1 MNEKATIDG
10 ATNKPPGVLLSLS
23 LLVLLVLLAYLLVLS
38 FRDQVRT
45 AEIST
50 HNIAAVFETRLD
62 ATLRRAD
69 ADLQTLSIELPDAA
83 LKKEAVERYEK
94 EVNASLERLL
104 FNVEEIVGYRV
115 HDAEGNLLYTTGV
128 VQVQCDRPKCLN
140 VSGRDYFTQ
149 LRDGNEFRGIFSDV
163 LTDRRTGREVLVIA
177 RPLLDEEGRFLGIVR
192 ALLGLDFY
200 KKQFQSL
207 DLGRNGVIA
216 LRRKDTHALV
226 ARWPE
231 QPDEVNRSVD
241 RPHPFGDRPD
251 VSVRDLAVHY
261 ATYSDNTT
269 RIVGVQVVKNY
280 PFYFSVGLS
289 RDEVLDGWYTQVI
302 VVACSALVLISLV
315 GTLLLRLWRMRIREA
330 GILNNLARSESKFRE
345 LAQMVPVG
353 ICHFDSDGRCTY
365 VNGRYMALVGRT
377 WEETMGSGWLD
388 FVHPSD
394 RGRVQDVWRRA
405 GKDAVVCEYRIRRP
419 GGQLVHVIGE
429 VHTQV
434 DADGAVRGYIVAQTD
449 ISARKQAEAAM
460 MLAKQEAESANLAKT
475 RFLAAASHDLR
486 QPIQAINL
494 FRDALDK
501 SSLNSEQKTISR
513 FLSMSV
519 RALGDLLYSLLDISK
534 LDAGMVK
541 PQKREVLLESFFQSI
556 DDEFSTLA
564 GEKSLRFKLYYP
576 VRDVV
581 LRTDPGLLLSVL
593 RNLIDNAFKYTEHG
607 GVLVG
612 FRRRGNEGVIQV
624 WDTGI
629 GIDAKYG
636 EQIFD
641 ECFQIGNPLRDRT
654 QGLGI
659 GLAIVRRPARLLGG
673 EVTYR
678 SRLGV
683 GSVFEVRL
691 PDVGDVSDETRLLE
705 ADSSALSEDD
715 YSSLRGWRVVVIED
729 DYMVAKSIELSLS
742 SMGVRVQWFASATE
756 ALENPDLLGAD
767 FYISDFSL
775 PGLNGLRVLDTI
787 QSMSARPINAVL
799 MTGETSPERIA
810 LTTSSQWTVLFKP
823 ADLAK
828 LLAAMKA
835 VTSAPLAGETTNAVP
850 AGAAMK

>member
-23 LLVLLVLLAYLLVLS
+23 LLVLLGLLAYLLVLS
-38 FRDQVRT
+38 YRDQVRT

-83 LKKEAVERYEK
+83 LKKDAVSRYER

-140 VSGRDYFTQ
+140 VSGRDYFMQ
-149 LRDGNEFRGIFSDV
+149 LRDGDEIGAIFSDV

-192 ALLGLDFY
+192 ALLGLEYY

-207 DLGRNGVIA
+207 DLGRNGVIS

-231 QPDEVNRSVD
+231 QPDEINHALE
-241 RPHPFGDRPD
+241 RPQPLRESPEL
-251 VSVRDLAVHY
+251 SVRDLAVRY
-261 ATYSDNTT
+261 ATYSDNIS

-280 PFYFSVGLS
+280 PFYFAVGLS
-289 RDEVLDGWYTQVI
+289 RDEVLGGWYTQVF

-330 GILNNLARSESKFRE
+330 GILSNLARSEAKYRE

-365 VNGRYMALVGRT
+365 VNGRYMALVGRS

-394 RGRVQDVWRRA
+394 RGRVQDLWRRA
-405 GKDAVVCEYRIRRP
+405 GKEAVVCEYRIRRP
-419 GGQLVHVIGE
+419 GGQIVHVLGE

-434 DADGAVRGYIVAQTD
+434 DAGGQVRGYIVAQTD

-460 MLAKQEAESANLAKT
+460 MLAKQEAENANLAKT

-501 SSLNSEQKTISR
+501 TGLNGEQRSISR

-541 PQKREVLLESFFQSI
+541 PQKREILLESFFQSI
-556 DDEFSTLA
+556 DGEFSTLA
-564 GEKSLRFKLYYP
+564 NEKHLRFKLYYP

-581 LRTDPGLLLSVL
+581 LHTDPGLLLSVL
-593 RNLIDNAFKYTEHG
+593 RNLIDNAFKYAEHG
-607 GVLVG
+607 GILVG
-612 FRRRGNEGVIQV
+612 FRRRGHEGVIQV

-636 EQIFD
+636 DQIFD

-654 QGLGI
+654 KGLGI
-659 GLAIVRRPARLLGG
+659 GLAIVRRTARLLGG

-678 SRLGV
+678 SRLGR

-691 PDVGDVSDETRLLE
+691 PDVSAPTLATSLLE
-705 ADSSALSEDD
+705 TEASTATDDD
-715 YSSLRGWRVVVIED
+715 YAQLRGWRVVVIED
-729 DYMVAKSIELSLS
+729 DYMVAKSIELALS
-742 SMGVRVQWFASATE
+742 SMGMRVQWYASATE
-756 ALENPDLLGAD
+756 ALESPELLDAD

-775 PGLNGLRVLDTI
+775 PGSNGLRVLDTI
-787 QSMSARPINAVL
+787 QERAGRPIHAVL

-828 LLAAMKA
+828 LVAAMKA
-835 VTSAPLAGETTNAVP
+835 VACASAPA
-850 AGAAMK
+850 